1 MNNQV
6 LLLSVVVLSVSVAF
20 LFFQN
25 MKLSKKVEQQYKLV
39 NGHINDLS
47 QTIALNNRINING
60 GGNNQVM
67 NPNPN
72 FQPPNLQ
79 NPIKEEE
86 FVQEVNID
94 SQNTDFAPIVT
105 PEFQEEINQLKS
117 DYNDYELSNELK
129 NEIDN
134 LERQE
139 EANIEASELAENG
152 IPLNLTD
159 ANLEQHNTMNEMNEM
174 NEFVENVEHLDN
186 GENFVENSSE
196 EPMNIP
202 LNVESLN
209 SEEMEIEELE
219 TNSDEI
225 SQNNSDLNNEIIDWN
240 NDIQEI
246 SIGQEISHD
255 TDEIRAEVAEGVNE
269 LVGNII
275 ASASDLEVVQDENS
289 KITLENNEEQVL
301 VNINNEQRTLEDLN
315 GNELK
320 EVCKTFN
327 LKAKGKKIELIERI
341 KEYQLTLK
349 NSKNFF
355 VYTNN

>member
-1 MNNQV
+1 MNNQI

-47 QTIALNNRINING
+47 QTIALNNKINIHG
-60 GGNNQVM
+60 GANNQVM
-67 NPNPN
+67 NQNFQDIPRNIPNPN
-72 FQPPNLQ
+72 RESG
-79 NPIKEEE
+79 I
-86 FVQEVNID
+86 VQEVNMD
-94 SQNTDFAPIVT
+94 VPQEEFAPSVT

-134 LERQE
+134 LERQAE
-139 EANIEASELAENG
+139 VCLEAVELAEND
-152 IPLNLTD
+152 IPLNLTG
-159 ANLEQHNTMNEMNEM
+159 ANLEQHNTLNIETMD
-174 NEFVENVEHLDN
+174 EN
-186 GENFVENSSE
+186 
-196 EPMNIP
+196 NIEVNMEVP
-202 LNVESLN
+202 LNVESLH

-219 TNSDEI
+219 TNSEEI

-240 NDIQEI
+240 NDIPEV
-246 SIGQEISHD
+246 SINQEISHD

-275 ASASDLEVVQDENS
+275 ASASDVEVVHDENY
-289 KITLENNEEQVL
+289 KIILENNEEQVL

-341 KEYQLTLK
+341 KDYQLNLK

>member
-86 FVQEVNID
+86 FVQEVNIN
-94 SQNTDFAPIVT
+94 SPNTDFTPSVT

-139 EANIEASELAENG
+139 EANIEATELAENG
-152 IPLNLTD
+152 IRLNLTNT
-159 ANLEQHNTMNEMNEM
+159 NLQQHNENNEYI
-174 NEFVENVEHLDN
+174 ENN
-186 GENFVENSSE
+186 ENSFE
-196 EPMNIP
+196 EQMNVP

-275 ASASDLEVVQDENS
+275 ASASDVEVVQDENS